1 MNRSLPLLLAAGVL
15 SGCGGLVP
23 TTLVRLGAVSP
34 LEADPAGFAVTLDL
48 PEGLGLQPGIGR
60 LALTAERRDPPDRL
74 AGACGLSSGPDGG
87 IGVDPDEIDALR
99 ALQAEVA
106 AWEAADPDGTS
117 GSLSV
122 TLDPCRIGAGPAPDA
137 RVSVAIRL
145 EPGGPFLP
153 LVRNDP
159 ISQVAGSDDIGALP
173 QCG

>member
-1 MNRSLPLLLAAGVL
+1 MSRLLKLAEVAARLGRAASWLQCPAAREALYAAGF
-15 SGCGGLVP
+15 P
-23 TTLVRLGAVSP
+23 RPRAMP
-34 LEADPAGFAVTLDL
+34 
-48 PEGLGLQPGIGR
+48 GR
-60 LALTAERRDPPDRL
+60 LMWSE
-74 AGACGLSSGPDGG
+74 
-87 IGVDPDEIDALR
+87 
-99 ALQAEVA
+99 AEVA

-153 LVRNDP
+153 LVRNGP